1 MSKCVKC
8 GNEILT
14 GDIHWEMG
22 LCNNCYNELYK
33 DHKTHI
39 SLDKMWLK
47 LAQDFRDENEKL
59 QDKISDLEAKLAEC
73 KKQIKDAR
81 EAGNMAVDS
90 WCKNR
95 RKYEAQIAE
104 MQNKSFI
111 LYSMLYETLE
121 KQGCD
126 NVASQIDQMT
136 GWTYDKEAD
145 WLKGN
150 RNYDQLKQQ
159 LAEKEEQLKEE
170 LIEKKGLERA
180 LSACNRQNDEFADM
194 IKKLVK
200 DKEELKQQLAEK
212 EKSLSIKSVV
222 RTLMKDNNLNCT
234 FRDKTNAQIQQCG
247 DVYNSNYGYFNF
259 EDDYDESLNNKN
271 DNRFDITS
279 IDLTNQ
285 DKISFAVEQ
294 LEHTK
299 KRIYNLRY
307 YENKCL
313 NKKDCIEDCLE
324 ELDHQIEEIK
334 KEMK

>member
-59 QDKISDLEAKLAEC
+59 QEKITDLEAKLAESE
-73 KKQIKDAR
+73 KKFIVA
-81 EAGNMAVDS
+81 N
-90 WCKNR
+90 NL
-95 RKYEAQIAE
+95 RKHSDEVLLNYKTKKYGLDKTIQELRKMKLNLPEKEWYYKGFENCERQMSSHIAD
-104 MQNKSFI
+104 
-111 LYSMLYETLE
+111 LTLE
-121 KQGCD
+121 
-126 NVASQIDQMT
+126 
-136 GWTYDKEAD
+136 
-145 WLKGN
+145 
-150 RNYDQLKQQ
+150 
-159 LAEKEEQLKEE
+159 
-170 LIEKKGLERA
+170 
-180 LSACNRQNDEFADM
+180 
-194 IKKLVK
+194 VK
-200 DKEELKQQLAEK
+200 ELKQQLAEK

-259 EDDYDESLNNKN
+259 EDDYDESLNNKT

-285 DKISFAVEQ
+285 DKISFALEQ
-294 LEHTK
+294 LENVKEHFINIKTPTHGVI
-299 KRIYNLRY
+299 RM
-307 YENKCL
+307 YEMVMYIDN
-313 NKKDCIEDCLE
+313 
-324 ELDHQIEEIK
+324 QIK
-334 KEMK
+334 QLKEGK